1 MIHVKI
7 FRYTPGIDKE
17 PRFQSYK
24 IPYQPG
30 MSAHNLL
37 QYIYHHIDNTL
48 GFRNYNCFLGVC
60 TTCLVRINGMNARA
74 CTTPIKPGDEITFEP
89 ARGFKIIRDLAVDFA
104 QKTTKGMPLE
114 KTRQTKT

>member
-1 MIHVKI
+1 M
-7 FRYTPGIDKE
+7 DKE
-17 PRFQSYK
+17 PRFKSYK

-37 QYIYHHIDNTL
+37 QYIYNHIDNTL

-60 TTCLVRINGMNARA
+60 TTCLVRINGKNARCLVRINGKNARA